1 MLTPDLAVSWQ
12 TEHEAPETAVAC
24 TAAGEVWAGLSTG
37 RLWKLSVANQRSVD
51 VGSPAGLRSL
61 AVIEDGLVAGAIGGS
76 VSLYDPDGSLLGT
89 DELGVPLFHLC
100 ATEGG
105 LLVLSSARGMAV
117 VKPDPRVAAAAR
129 DEKLRDAGT
138 KLAAW
143 EQAVDDPGFLG
154 RLVKAFLQRIDLARW
169 QDVIA
174 FQAAYLRRKAVEPAR
189 YARIEEVMRRADERK
204 AARLC
209 TRTRPAI
216 IDGSNVS
223 RHHWNTDTRPN
234 RRSRLSAIIKVR
246 DALLRETAPFLY
258 PVVIVVDV
266 TERHTSDDPAA
277 LKRMIGQ
284 GEVLETPSKREADAL
299 IFTLVKT
306 HDWSDCQIVTNDNRM
321 FEAHAHV
328 LPRKDLEW
336 YREVQR
342 PFAIHQNT
350 GEVYFPP
357 RSR

>member
-1 MLTPDLAVSWQ
+1 
-12 TEHEAPETAVAC
+12 
-24 TAAGEVWAGLSTG
+24 
-37 RLWKLSVANQRSVD
+37 VD
-51 VGSPAGLRSL
+51 VCTSPGLRNL
-61 AVIEDGLVAGAIGGS
+61 AVIEEGLVTGTVFGKL
-76 VSLYDPDGSLLGT
+76 SLYDPDGALLGC
-89 DELGVPLFHLC
+89 DDLGAVLYHVC

-105 LLVLSSARGMAV
+105 LLVLSTARGMTV
-117 VKPDPRVAAAAR
+117 VKPDPHAAAAAR
-129 DEKLRDAGT
+129 DERLRDASS

-143 EQAVDDPGFLG
+143 EQAVDDPLSLN
-154 RLVKAFLQRIDLARW
+154 RLIRASLRRIDLARW
-169 QDVIA
+169 QDAIA
-174 FQAAYLRRKAVEPAR
+174 FQASFLRRKSAEPVR
-189 YARIEEVMRRADERK
+189 YVRIEEIMRVADASK
-204 AARLC
+204 AGRLC
-209 TRTRPAI
+209 VRTRPAI

-246 DALLRETAPFLY
+246 DALLRETSPLLY

-284 GEVLETPSKREADAL
+284 GEILETPSKREADAI

-306 HDWSDCQIVTNDNRM
+306 HDWSDCQIVTNDTRM

-328 LPRKDLEW
+328 LPDKNIEW
-336 YREVQR
+336 YRGVQR
-342 PFAIHQNT
+342 PFSIHHNT
-350 GEVYFPP
+350 GEAYFPP

>member
-1 MLTPDLAVSWQ
+1 
-12 TEHEAPETAVAC
+12 
-24 TAAGEVWAGLSTG
+24 
-37 RLWKLSVANQRSVD
+37 
-51 VGSPAGLRSL
+51 
-61 AVIEDGLVAGAIGGS
+61 
-76 VSLYDPDGSLLGT
+76 
-89 DELGVPLFHLC
+89 
-100 ATEGG
+100 
-105 LLVLSSARGMAV
+105 
-117 VKPDPRVAAAAR
+117 
-129 DEKLRDAGT
+129 
-138 KLAAW
+138 
-143 EQAVDDPGFLG
+143 
-154 RLVKAFLQRIDLARW
+154 
-169 QDVIA
+169 
-174 FQAAYLRRKAVEPAR
+174 
-189 YARIEEVMRRADERK
+189 MRRADERK

-209 TRTRPAI
+209 ARTRPAI

-234 RRSRLSAIIKVR
+234 RRSRLAAIIKVR
-246 DALLRETAPFLY
+246 DALLRETSPFLY

-299 IFTLVKT
+299 IFTLVKA

-328 LPRKDLEW
+328 LPGKDLEW